1 MSAWY
6 WPENHRCC
14 LLNLIMISFLQ
25 GRRRKSQLRGGNK
38 RHVIWNGKYW
48 NELGIVYTVCLCVHV
63 QSMYMC
69 YRIRSA
75 LIYWC
80 RHSHITTR
88 KMQVIISSYP
98 FIQFLFDRARGCI
111 RLQLGQLSI
120 DVQLPFESHLGIIR
134 TAEDQKTITWWVADD
149 GDALAVSEF
158 LRDVWYLVMQWC
170 LAIFRTLKMANLW
183 HTMGIHGM
191 DRSNSWATKLAPRFF
206 ALFLGRKR
214 AIFSKGLWAALER
227 LWMAM
232 LHYEV
237 MTTPLGIARMYQLW
251 HSLSIFSLESGV
263 SHRLRIADVH
273 SEMPAACTHC
283 ISEQTYLQQSW
294 WIWPCQIKK
303 GWQAYSS
310 IYIYYKRPKMIT
322 QCHSAYAKGSAKA
335 Y

>member
-158 LRDVWYLVMQWC
+158 LRDVWYLVLQWC

-183 HTMGIHGM
+183 HTMIHHGNPW
-191 DRSNSWATKLAPRFF
+191 DGPLQFLSHKASASVLRSV
-206 ALFLGRKR
+206 LGAEESNLLQR
-214 AIFSKGLWAALER
+214 
-227 LWMAM
+227 
-232 LHYEV
+232 
-237 MTTPLGIARMYQLW
+237 PLGCTGEAVNGHVALW
-251 HSLSIFSLESGV
+251 SDDNSAWNCENVPTLTQFVYLLPGIRSIPSLENCWCSLGNARCLYSLHIRANLSSAIV
-263 SHRLRIADVH
+263 MNLT
-273 SEMPAACTHC
+273 MPNQEGLA
-283 ISEQTYLQQSW
+283 
-294 WIWPCQIKK
+294 
-303 GWQAYSS
+303 S
-310 IYIYYKRPKMIT
+310 I
-322 QCHSAYAKGSAKA
+322 Q
-335 Y
+335 